1 MLPLLSYHH
10 LPLPGQRVCK
20 SIFDE
25 AQPTDL
31 AAAIMLLTQSL
42 LSPKKSA
49 VWTKVH
55 ELDVFNGS
63 DTCKL
68 QPFLVQCTLNFH
80 NHPDAFTSDSDKV
93 TFTLS
98 YLKGTMLDWFKP
110 SLTSSKSL
118 PWLDDYSDFVG
129 ELKNNFGPHDPK
141 GEAKADLENLKMR
154 NNQCIMKYLVDFN
167 RLAARVQWGDTA
179 LRQQMYHGLL
189 SRIRDDIARV
199 GKPNT
204 LHELHSLAQ
213 SIDS

>member
-1 MLPLLSYHH
+1 
-10 LPLPGQRVCK
+10 
-20 SIFDE
+20 
-25 AQPTDL
+25 
-31 AAAIMLLTQSL
+31 
-42 LSPKKSA
+42 
-49 VWTKVH
+49 
-55 ELDVFNGS
+55 
-63 DTCKL
+63 
-68 QPFLVQCTLNFH
+68 
-80 NHPDAFTSDSDKV
+80 
-93 TFTLS
+93 
-98 YLKGTMLDWFKP
+98 MLDWFKP

-141 GEAKADLENLKMR
+141 GEAEADLENLKMR